1 LLLSNIP
8 QFGSIVLSNV
18 RLGES
23 ITVMPPPFELEDEI
37 EAFEVEVE
45 VEFIEPDP
53 ALFPKP
59 EFVDVVVFVVVVTV
73 VKVDGNVI
81 VVFLIM
87 IV

>member
-37 EAFEVEVE
+37 EAFEVE

>member
-1 LLLSNIP
+1 MLLSNIP

-37 EAFEVEVE
+37 EAFEVE